1 MYRLAM
7 AMSITGTLLY
17 HLAQKMTSRTV
28 NPFLSLAV
36 TYLVALAATL
46 AVLLFSGRE
55 ALSRAGLREL
65 NWACVGCG
73 AAIVLVEIGVLLAY
87 RAGGNLKTLA
97 LALNTAVVL
106 ALVPIGLWFFKEKLD
121 TGQTIGMALSLGGL
135 FLLLR

>member
-73 AAIVLVEIGVLLAY
+73 AAIFLVEIGVLLAY

>member
-17 HLAQKMTSRTV
+17 HLSQKMTSRTV

-55 ALSRAGLREL
+55 ALGRAGLREL

-73 AAIVLVEIGVLLAY
+73 AAIFLVEIGVLLAY